1 MLASVPLRAVPIG
14 VRAAATIA
22 AREVVVAMCLPKSS
36 KSTGCLPD
44 ERGQSIPLNRYR
56 YAARRRREQSV
67 KVIRSVDDALATIGE
82 ELGVSRWVEIDQS
95 RIDAFADVTMD
106 HQWIHV
112 DVEKA
117 KAESPY
123 GATIAHGFLTL
134 SLIPGVSK
142 DNYRVE
148 NAKMGI
154 NYGLN
159 KVRFL
164 SAVTAGSRVRV
175 RSQLADAAKV
185 ADDTVNL
192 TVRHT
197 VEIDGVDKPAAVA
210 ELIARFIW

>member
-1 MLASVPLRAVPIG
+1 MTTSRAAIVAAARTPIG
-14 VRAAATIA
+14 TARKGTLANVPAIELAKPIVAAVMERSGLDA
-22 AREVVVAMCLPKSS
+22 AEF
-36 KSTGCLPD
+36 
-44 ERGQSIPLNRYR
+44 
-56 YAARRRREQSV
+56 
-67 KVIRSVDDALATIGE
+67 DDLV
-82 ELGVSRWVEIDQS
+82 L
-95 RIDAFADVTMD
+95 
-106 HQWIHV
+106 
-112 DVEKA
+112 
-117 KAESPY
+117 AESPY

-164 SAVTAGSRVRV
+164 SAVTAGSRIRV
-175 RSQLADAAKV
+175 RSELADATKV

-210 ELIARFIW
+210 ELIARFVW

>member
-1 MLASVPLRAVPIG
+1 MKTIG
-14 VRAAATIA
+14 
-22 AREVVVAMCLPKSS
+22 
-36 KSTGCLPD
+36 
-44 ERGQSIPLNRYR
+44 SI
-56 YAARRRREQSV
+56 
-67 KVIRSVDDALATIGE
+67 DDAIALIGA
-82 ELGVSRWVEIDQS
+82 ELGVSRWVDIDQG

-117 KAESPY
+117 RAESPY

-164 SAVTAGSRVRV
+164 AAVTAGSRVRV
-175 RSQLADAAKV
+175 RSELLDAVKV
-185 ADDTVNL
+185 AEDTVNL
-192 TVRHT
+192 TVLHT
-197 VEIDGVDKPAAVA
+197 VEIDGGTKPAAVA
-210 ELIARFIW
+210 ELIARFVF

>member
-1 MLASVPLRAVPIG
+1 VKTIG
-14 VRAAATIA
+14 
-22 AREVVVAMCLPKSS
+22 
-36 KSTGCLPD
+36 
-44 ERGQSIPLNRYR
+44 SI
-56 YAARRRREQSV
+56 
-67 KVIRSVDDALATIGE
+67 DDAIALIGA
-82 ELGVSRWVEIDQS
+82 ELGVSRWVDIEQS

-164 SAVTAGSRVRV
+164 APVAAGSRVRV
-175 RSQLADAAKV
+175 RSELVDATEV
-185 ADDTVNL
+185 AEDTVNL

-197 VEIDGVDKPAAVA
+197 VEIDGVDKPAAIA
-210 ELIARFIW
+210 ELIARFLF

>member
-1 MLASVPLRAVPIG
+1 V
-14 VRAAATIA
+14 
-22 AREVVVAMCLPKSS
+22 
-36 KSTGCLPD
+36 
-44 ERGQSIPLNRYR
+44 Q
-56 YAARRRREQSV
+56 
-67 KVIRSVDDALATIGE
+67 VIKSVDGAVALIGE
-82 ELGVSRWVEIDQS
+82 ELGVSRWVNIDQS

-117 KAESPY
+117 KTESPY

-148 NAKMGI
+148 NAKLGI

-164 SAVTAGSRVRV
+164 APVTAGSRVRV
-175 RSQLADAAKV
+175 RSQLADATKI

-210 ELIARFIW
+210 ELIARFVW

>member
-1 MLASVPLRAVPIG
+1 M
-14 VRAAATIA
+14 
-22 AREVVVAMCLPKSS
+22 
-36 KSTGCLPD
+36 
-44 ERGQSIPLNRYR
+44 
-56 YAARRRREQSV
+56 
-67 KVIRSVDDALATIGE
+67 KVITSVDDAVATIGE
-82 ELGVSRWVEIDQS
+82 ELGVSRWVDVDQS

-112 DVEKA
+112 DVDKA

-164 SAVTAGSRVRV
+164 SAVTAGSRIRV
-175 RSQLADAAKV
+175 RSELADATSV
-185 ADDTVNL
+185 GDNTVNL

-210 ELIARFIW
+210 ELIARFVF

>member
-1 MLASVPLRAVPIG
+1 VIG
-14 VRAAATIA
+14 
-22 AREVVVAMCLPKSS
+22 
-36 KSTGCLPD
+36 
-44 ERGQSIPLNRYR
+44 SI
-56 YAARRRREQSV
+56 
-67 KVIRSVDDALATIGE
+67 DDAVSMIGA
-82 ELGVSRWVEIDQS
+82 ELGVSGWLDVDQS
-95 RIDAFADVTMD
+95 RIDEFADVTND

-112 DVEKA
+112 DVERA

-134 SLIPGVSK
+134 SLIPGLSK

-164 SAVTAGSRVRV
+164 AAVTAGSRIRV
-175 RSQLADAAKV
+175 RSHLADATKV
-185 ADDTVNL
+185 SDDTVNL

-197 VEIDGVDKPAAVA
+197 VEIDGVEKPAAIA
-210 ELIARFIW
+210 ELIARFVF

>member
-1 MLASVPLRAVPIG
+1 MLSASTRSSNSAASRPDRSTTAATTGLASSTAGTLASVPLRAVPIG

-22 AREVVVAMCLPKSS
+22 ARNVVVAMCLPRAS
-36 KSTGCLPD
+36 GVVGWLPD
-44 ERGQSIPLNRYR
+44 ERAQSIPLNRYR
-56 YAARRRREQSV
+56 YVRLSRRWERPV
-67 KVIRSVDDALATIGE
+67 KVIKSADDALATIGE
-82 ELGVSRWVEIDQS
+82 ELGVSRWVQIDQNK
-95 RIDAFADVTMD
+95 IDAFADVTMD

-117 KAESPY
+117 KTESPY

-164 SAVTAGSRVRV
+164 SAVTVGS
-175 RSQLADAAKV
+175 
-185 ADDTVNL
+185 
-192 TVRHT
+192 
-197 VEIDGVDKPAAVA
+197 
-210 ELIARFIW
+210 

>member
-1 MLASVPLRAVPIG
+1 M
-14 VRAAATIA
+14 
-22 AREVVVAMCLPKSS
+22 
-36 KSTGCLPD
+36 
-44 ERGQSIPLNRYR
+44 
-56 YAARRRREQSV
+56 
-67 KVIRSVDDALATIGE
+67 KVITSVDDAMATIGE
-82 ELGVSRWVEIDQS
+82 ELGTSRWVEVDQD

-175 RSQLADAAKV
+175 RSELADATKV

-197 VEIDGVDKPAAVA
+197 VELDGSDKPAAIA
-210 ELIARFIW
+210 ELIARFVF

>member
-1 MLASVPLRAVPIG
+1 VQVIG
-14 VRAAATIA
+14 
-22 AREVVVAMCLPKSS
+22 
-36 KSTGCLPD
+36 
-44 ERGQSIPLNRYR
+44 SI
-56 YAARRRREQSV
+56 
-67 KVIRSVDDALATIGE
+67 DDALAMIGT
-82 ELGVSRWVEIDQS
+82 ELGVSRWVEIDQA
-95 RIDAFADVTMD
+95 RIDDFADTTMD

-142 DNYRVE
+142 DNYIVQ
-148 NAKMGI
+148 NAKLGI

-164 SAVTAGSRVRV
+164 APVTSGSRVRV
-175 RSQLADAAKV
+175 RSQLADATKV
-185 ADDTVNL
+185 SDDTVNL

-197 VEIDGVDKPAAVA
+197 VEIDGVEKPAAVA
-210 ELIARFIW
+210 ELIARFVF

>member
-1 MLASVPLRAVPIG
+1 M
-14 VRAAATIA
+14 
-22 AREVVVAMCLPKSS
+22 
-36 KSTGCLPD
+36 
-44 ERGQSIPLNRYR
+44 
-56 YAARRRREQSV
+56 
-67 KVIRSVDDALATIGE
+67 KVIKSVDDALAIIGA
-82 ELGVSRWVEIDQS
+82 ELGVSRWVDIDQS
-95 RIDAFADVTMD
+95 RIDSFADVTMD

-112 DVEKA
+112 DVDKA
-117 KAESPY
+117 EAESPY

-164 SAVTAGSRVRV
+164 SAVTVGSRIRV
-175 RSQLADAAKV
+175 RSELADAAKV

-197 VEIDGVDKPAAVA
+197 VEIEGVDKPAAVA
-210 ELIARFIW
+210 ELIARFVW

>member
-1 MLASVPLRAVPIG
+1 M
-14 VRAAATIA
+14 
-22 AREVVVAMCLPKSS
+22 
-36 KSTGCLPD
+36 
-44 ERGQSIPLNRYR
+44 
-56 YAARRRREQSV
+56 
-67 KVIRSVDDALATIGE
+67 KVIGSVDEAIVTIGE
-82 ELGVSRWVEIDQS
+82 ELGVSRWVEIDQG
-95 RIDAFADVTMD
+95 RIDEFADVTMD

-117 KAESPY
+117 KTESPY
-123 GATIAHGFLTL
+123 GATIAHGFLTI

-148 NAKMGI
+148 NAKLGI

-164 SAVTAGSRVRV
+164 APVKAGSRIRV
-175 RSQLADAAKV
+175 RSVLADATPV
-185 ADDTVNL
+185 GDDTVNL

-210 ELIARFIW
+210 ELIARFVW

>member
-1 MLASVPLRAVPIG
+1 MQVIG
-14 VRAAATIA
+14 SIDDA
-22 AREVVVAMCLPKSS
+22 VAM
-36 KSTGCLPD
+36 
-44 ERGQSIPLNRYR
+44 
-56 YAARRRREQSV
+56 
-67 KVIRSVDDALATIGE
+67 IGA
-82 ELGVSRWVEIDQS
+82 ELGVSRWVDIDQA
-95 RIDAFADVTMD
+95 RIDAFADTTMD

-112 DVEKA
+112 DVDKA

-142 DNYRVE
+142 DNYIVK

-164 SAVTAGSRVRV
+164 SPVTSGSRVRV
-175 RSQLADAAKV
+175 RSELADATRV
-185 ADDTVNL
+185 SDDTVNL

-197 VEIDGVDKPAAVA
+197 VEIDGVEKPAAVA
-210 ELIARFIW
+210 ELIARFVF